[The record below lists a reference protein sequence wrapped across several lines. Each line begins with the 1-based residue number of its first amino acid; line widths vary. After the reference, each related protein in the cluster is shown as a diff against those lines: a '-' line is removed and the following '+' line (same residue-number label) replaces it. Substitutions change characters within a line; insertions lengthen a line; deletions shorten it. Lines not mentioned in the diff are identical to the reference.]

1 MADNGPDRRVR
12 KEDAA
17 VRKGNEIMMV
27 IKVNYYNGD
36 STTTKINGTIEE
48 IARYY
53 FSRQEVKNIEILEG
67 GEDVNEFR
75 TVQPLEI
82 YREDPEAIKEFELIY
97 NIVLR
102 YKTTFVEPLPSGV
115 DEITASHGLI
125 TV

>member
-1 MADNGPDRRVR
+1 
-12 KEDAA
+12 
-17 VRKGNEIMMV
+17 MMV

-48 IARYY
+48 IARYH

-82 YREDPEAIKEFELIY
+82 YREDPEAIKEFELI
-97 NIVLR
+97 II
-102 YKTTFVEPLPSGV
+102 SC
-115 DEITASHGLI
+115 
-125 TV
+125 

>member
-1 MADNGPDRRVR
+1 M
-12 KEDAA
+12 
-17 VRKGNEIMMV
+17 IV

-36 STTTKINGTIEE
+36 STTTKINGEIEE

-53 FSRQEVKNIEILEG
+53 FPRQEVKNIEILEG
-67 GEDVNEFR
+67 GESVNEFR

-82 YREDPEAIKEFELIY
+82 YREDPEAIKEFDLIY

-102 YKTTFVEPLPSGV
+102 YKTTFAEPLPSGV
-115 DEITASHGLI
+115 SEVMASHGLI